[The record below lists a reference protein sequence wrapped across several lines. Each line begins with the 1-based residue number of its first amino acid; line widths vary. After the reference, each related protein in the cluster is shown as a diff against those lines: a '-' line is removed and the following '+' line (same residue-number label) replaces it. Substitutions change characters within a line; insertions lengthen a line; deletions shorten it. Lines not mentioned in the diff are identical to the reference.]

1 MDPFQLMPLSFYV
14 SLAIGV
20 AVVVFDLFRRRE
32 RGDDDATKLDLNS

>member
-1 MDPFQLMPLSFYV
+1 MPLSFYV

-20 AVVVFDLFRRRE
+20 AVVVFGLFRRRE